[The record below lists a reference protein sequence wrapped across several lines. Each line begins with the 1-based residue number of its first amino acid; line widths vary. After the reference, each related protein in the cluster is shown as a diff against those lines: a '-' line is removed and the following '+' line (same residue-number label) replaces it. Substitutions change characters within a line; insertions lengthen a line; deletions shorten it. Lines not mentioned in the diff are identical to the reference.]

1 MNFSSE
7 HGRITIYIL
16 VIIFFVMIVI
26 MSKYLIVSNELEKER
41 GLLEDAKKE
50 YAEQKSDKKDDEKPN
65 EEVPGEEESKEDEFD
80 GYEVKTDDIPV
91 YNSDAF
97 LYFSKYLEE
106 KDSPKYYIY
115 QEDCVYIGG
124 RNKDY
129 ILMSDIYIDDDKDE
143 FERKNKLIDK
153 IDFNNH
159 RINLRDGDYISK

>member
-1 MNFSSE
+1 MEFSYE
-7 HGRITIYIL
+7 LGRITIYIL

-41 GLLEDAKKE
+41 GLLDEARKE
-50 YAEQKSDKKDDEKPN
+50 YAVQNPEEKP
-65 EEVPGEEESKEDEFD
+65 EEKTDDKEPEMDEFN

-97 LYFSKYLEE
+97 LFFSKYVDE
-106 KDSPKYYIY
+106 KESPKYYIY

-129 ILMSDIYIDDDKDE
+129 TLMSDIFIDEDKDE

-159 RINLRDGDYISK
+159 RINLKDGDYISK

>member
-1 MNFSSE
+1 
-7 HGRITIYIL
+7 
-16 VIIFFVMIVI
+16 MIVI

-41 GLLEDAKKE
+41 GLLEDTKKE
-50 YAEQKSDKKDDEKPN
+50 YAEQKSDKKD
-65 EEVPGEEESKEDEFD
+65 EEVPDENESKEDEFE

-97 LYFSKYLEE
+97 LYFSKYIEE
-106 KDSPKYYIY
+106 KESPKYYIY
-115 QEDCVYIGG
+115 QENCVYIGG

-129 ILMSDIYIDDDKDE
+129 TLMSDIYIDEDKDE

-159 RINLRDGDYISK
+159 RINLKDGDYISK

>member
-1 MNFSSE
+1 MEFSNE

-16 VIIFFVMIVI
+16 VIIFFAMIVI

-41 GLLEDAKKE
+41 GLLDEIKKE
-50 YAEQKSDKKDDEKPN
+50 YAVQNPEEKPEEKTDEKEP
-65 EEVPGEEESKEDEFD
+65 ERDVFD

-97 LYFSKYLEE
+97 LFFSKYVDE
-106 KDSPKYYIY
+106 KESPKYYIY

-129 ILMSDIYIDDDKDE
+129 TLMSDIFIDEDKDE

-159 RINLRDGDYISK
+159 RINLKDGDYISK

>member
-1 MNFSSE
+1 MKFGNE

-41 GLLEDAKKE
+41 GLLDEARKE
-50 YAEQKSDKKDDEKPN
+50 YAVQNPEEKP
-65 EEVPGEEESKEDEFD
+65 EEKTDDKEPEMDEFN

-97 LYFSKYLEE
+97 LFFSKYIDE
-106 KDSPKYYIY
+106 KESPKYYIY

-129 ILMSDIYIDDDKDE
+129 TLMSDIFIDEDKDE

-159 RINLRDGDYISK
+159 RINLKDEEYISK

>member
-1 MNFSSE
+1 MKFGNE

-41 GLLEDAKKE
+41 GLLDEARKE
-50 YAEQKSDKKDDEKPN
+50 YAVQNPEEKPEEKTDEKEP
-65 EEVPGEEESKEDEFD
+65 EMDEFN

-97 LYFSKYLEE
+97 LFFSKYIDE
-106 KDSPKYYIY
+106 KESPKYYIY

-129 ILMSDIYIDDDKDE
+129 ILMSDIFIDEDKDE

-159 RINLRDGDYISK
+159 RINLKDEEYISK

>member
-1 MNFSSE
+1 MKFGNE

-41 GLLEDAKKE
+41 GLLDEARKE
-50 YAEQKSDKKDDEKPN
+50 YAVQNPEEKP
-65 EEVPGEEESKEDEFD
+65 EEKTDDKEPEMDEFN

-97 LYFSKYLEE
+97 LFFSKYVDE
-106 KDSPKYYIY
+106 KESPKYYIY

-129 ILMSDIYIDDDKDE
+129 TLMSDIFIDEDKDE

-159 RINLRDGDYISK
+159 RINLKDGDYISK

>member
-1 MNFSSE
+1 MKFGNE

-41 GLLEDAKKE
+41 GLLDEARKE
-50 YAEQKSDKKDDEKPN
+50 YAVQNPEEKP
-65 EEVPGEEESKEDEFD
+65 EEKTDDKEPEMDEFN

-97 LYFSKYLEE
+97 LFFSKYIDE
-106 KDSPKYYIY
+106 KESPKYYIY

-129 ILMSDIYIDDDKDE
+129 TLMSDIFIDEDKDE

-159 RINLRDGDYISK
+159 RINLKDGDYISK

>member
-1 MNFSSE
+1 MKFGNE

-26 MSKYLIVSNELEKER
+26 MGKYLIVSNELEKER
-41 GLLEDAKKE
+41 DLLDEAKKE
-50 YAEQKSDKKDDEKPN
+50 YAVQNSEEKP
-65 EEVPGEEESKEDEFD
+65 EEKTDDKEPETDEFE

-97 LYFSKYLEE
+97 LFFSKYVDE
-106 KDSPKYYIY
+106 KESPKYYIY
-115 QEDCVYIGG
+115 QEECVYIGG

-129 ILMSDIYIDDDKDE
+129 ILMSDIFIDENKDE
-143 FERKNKLIDK
+143 FERKNKLIDE

-159 RINLRDGDYISK
+159 RINLKDGDFISE

>member
-1 MNFSSE
+1 MKFGNE

-41 GLLEDAKKE
+41 GLLDEARKE
-50 YAEQKSDKKDDEKPN
+50 YAVQNPEEKP
-65 EEVPGEEESKEDEFD
+65 EEKTDDKEPEMDEFN

-97 LYFSKYLEE
+97 FFFSKYIDE
-106 KDSPKYYIY
+106 KESPKYYIY

-129 ILMSDIYIDDDKDE
+129 TLMSDIFIDEDKDE

-159 RINLRDGDYISK
+159 RINLKDGDYISK

>member
-1 MNFSSE
+1 MKFSDE

-16 VIIFFVMIVI
+16 VIIFFVMIVV
-26 MSKYLIVSNELEKER
+26 MGKYLIASNNLEKEC
-41 GLLEDAKKE
+41 GLLEEAKKE
-50 YAEQKSDKKDDEKPN
+50 QKVDVENIIDEP
-65 EEVPGEEESKEDEFD
+65 KEDENKEENLD
-80 GYEVKTDDIPV
+80 EYEVKEDDIPI

-97 LYFSKYLEE
+97 LYFSKYIEE

-115 QEDCVYIGG
+115 QENCVYIGG

-129 ILMSDIYIDDDKDE
+129 ILMSDIYIDEDKDE

-159 RINLRDGDYISK
+159 RINLKDGDFISK

>member
-1 MNFSSE
+1 MKFGNE

-41 GLLEDAKKE
+41 GLLDEIKKE
-50 YAEQKSDKKDDEKPN
+50 YAVQNPEEKPEEKTDEKEP
-65 EEVPGEEESKEDEFD
+65 ERDVFD
-80 GYEVKTDDIPV
+80 GYEVKADDIPV

-97 LYFSKYLEE
+97 LFFSKYVDE
-106 KDSPKYYIY
+106 KESPKYYIY

-129 ILMSDIYIDDDKDE
+129 TLMSDIFIDEDKDE

-159 RINLRDGDYISK
+159 RINLKDGDYISK

>member
-1 MNFSSE
+1 MEFSNE

-41 GLLEDAKKE
+41 GLLDEARKE
-50 YAEQKSDKKDDEKPN
+50 YAVQNPEEKP
-65 EEVPGEEESKEDEFD
+65 EEKTDDKEPEMDEFN

-97 LYFSKYLEE
+97 LFFSKYIDE
-106 KDSPKYYIY
+106 KESPKYYIY

-129 ILMSDIYIDDDKDE
+129 TLMSDIFIDEDKDE

-159 RINLRDGDYISK
+159 RINLKDGDYISK

>member
-1 MNFSSE
+1 
-7 HGRITIYIL
+7 
-16 VIIFFVMIVI
+16 MIVI
-26 MSKYLIVSNELEKER
+26 MGKYLIVSNELEKER
-41 GLLEDAKKE
+41 GLLDEAKKE
-50 YAEQKSDKKDDEKPN
+50 YASQNTNKVPEEKLDEGVHD
-65 EEVPGEEESKEDEFD
+65 EDESKDDEFD

-97 LYFSKYLEE
+97 LYFSKYIDE
-106 KDSPKYYIY
+106 KESPKYYIY

-129 ILMSDIYIDDDKDE
+129 ILMSDIFIDEDKDE

-159 RINLRDGDYISK
+159 RINLKDGDYISK

>member
-1 MNFSSE
+1 MKFGNE

-41 GLLEDAKKE
+41 GLLDEARKE
-50 YAEQKSDKKDDEKPN
+50 YAVQNSEEKSEDKTDN
-65 EEVPGEEESKEDEFD
+65 KEPERDVFD
-80 GYEVKTDDIPV
+80 GYEVKADDIPV

-97 LYFSKYLEE
+97 LFFSKYVDE
-106 KDSPKYYIY
+106 KESPKYYIY

-129 ILMSDIYIDDDKDE
+129 TLMSDIFIDEDKDE

-159 RINLRDGDYISK
+159 RINLKDGDYISK

>member
-1 MNFSSE
+1 MKFGNE

-41 GLLEDAKKE
+41 GLLDEARKE
-50 YAEQKSDKKDDEKPN
+50 YAVQNPEEKPEEKTDEKEP
-65 EEVPGEEESKEDEFD
+65 ERDVFD
-80 GYEVKTDDIPV
+80 GYEVKADDIPV

-97 LYFSKYLEE
+97 LFFSKYVDE
-106 KDSPKYYIY
+106 KESPKYYIY

-129 ILMSDIYIDDDKDE
+129 TLMSDIFIDEDKDE

-159 RINLRDGDYISK
+159 RINLKDGDYISK

>member
-1 MNFSSE
+1 MKFGNE

-41 GLLEDAKKE
+41 GLLDEARKE
-50 YAEQKSDKKDDEKPN
+50 YAVQNPEEKP
-65 EEVPGEEESKEDEFD
+65 EEKTDDKEPEMDEFN

-97 LYFSKYLEE
+97 LFFSKYIDE
-106 KDSPKYYIY
+106 KESPKYYIY

-129 ILMSDIYIDDDKDE
+129 ILMSDIFIDEDKDE

-159 RINLRDGDYISK
+159 RINLKDEEYISK